1 MALSQERKDDM
12 AYFGGGDNDESEYV
26 TAEDAAGS
34 GNEYT
39 TVEDAV
45 SDATENMRRI
55 CRKNIG
61 KV

>member
-45 SDATENMRRI
+45 VMLRRI
-55 CRKNIG
+55 
-61 KV
+61 